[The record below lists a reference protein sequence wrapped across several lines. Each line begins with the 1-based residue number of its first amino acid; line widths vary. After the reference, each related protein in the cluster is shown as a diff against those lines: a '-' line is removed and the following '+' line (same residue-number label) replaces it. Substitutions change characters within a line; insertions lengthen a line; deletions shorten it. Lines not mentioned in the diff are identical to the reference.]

1 MGKTINMEIETA
13 IYKRFRDDVI
23 DKVYWSMEGH
33 VWNKSMDKITN
44 IVRGQSRDGA
54 MDLVNTQIEKEL
66 SNGKY

>member
-1 MGKTINMEIETA
+1 MGKTINMEILAA

-23 DKVYWSMEGH
+23 DKVYWSMEDQ

-54 MDLVNTQIEKEL
+54 MDLVNTQLEKEL
-66 SNGKY
+66 SYGKY